1 MNTCYVT
8 IFPIVATSLKCNY
21 VYILKISFNVPIP
34 LTRKKKL
41 PSKTYCHKQN
51 PGYYI
56 NNKFKMITHSLLIIS
71 SKICNSMDVESKY

>member
-1 MNTCYVT
+1 MLCDYISHCGNVSEMQLRLYPKNLIQCTNTT
-8 IFPIVATSLKCNY
+8 NK
-21 VYILKISFNVPIP
+21 
-34 LTRKKKL
+34 KKKL

-51 PGYYI
+51 PGYYT